1 MPASPQNQTR
11 RYRIGIVGFMTAAGS
26 AIHIDTPTGKYVLPA
41 YKWVRLLNGQQSV
54 FGWVLDLNC
63 SLDGSCTICFTVE
76 QDLIKV
82 EDQEQHED
90 YFIRVE
96 DMRNLAPGQILPVY
110 GTASPAWKYH
120 KSGIAPMI
128 ERLARIISPVEVA
141 A

>member
-1 MPASPQNQTR
+1 MPASPQTKNR
-11 RYRIGIVGFMTAAGS
+11 RFKIGIVGFMTAAGS

-41 YKWVRLLNGQQSV
+41 YKWVRLLTGQRSV

-63 SLDGSCTICFTVE
+63 SLDGSCTICCTVE

-110 GTASPAWKYH
+110 GTASPVWKYH
-120 KSGIAPMI
+120 KSGIASMI
-128 ERLARIISPVEVA
+128 EKLTRMTTPAEVTA
-141 A
+141 